1 MGASESGT
9 GWVSLDYGEGGL
21 GKAGVRRGHSEGGRD
36 NVGERERGRGRYG
49 GTDGWGEG
57 KRDGWIYSGGARDTA

>member
-1 MGASESGT
+1 MSESGT
-9 GWVSLDYGEGGL
+9 DWVGLDDGEGG
-21 GKAGVRRGHSEGGRD
+21 GGEAGVRRGHSEGGGD
-36 NVGERERGRGRYG
+36 KVCEQERGRGRYR